1 MARGS
6 DAVPRS
12 TIGGDGEF
20 RVTTLGTYVYT
31 VHAWIDHFTS
41 WRESLRKKVGANQD
55 VTVDL
60 LIGAELL
67 DAAARRA
74 TGAAAA
80 QFAQWAGLLRQTSNR
95 PAAIDLALADEMATL
110 VAMYPD
116 RQLAVTY
123 ERELRVIVEREKAR
137 FSAWYEMFPRSCAP
151 EPGRHGTFK
160 DCEARLPYI
169 ATMGFDVLYLPPIH
183 PIGGAFRKGKNHA
196 LVAGPDDP
204 GSPWAI
210 GAAEGGHKAIH
221 PELGTLADFLHL
233 VAKAKDMGIEI
244 ALDLAFQC
252 SPDHPYVTAHPQ
264 WFRQRPD
271 GSIQYAENPPKRY
284 QDIYPLDFE
293 TEDWQALW
301 DELKSVVQFWIDQGI
316 RIFRV
321 DNPHTKSF
329 RFWEWMIGDIRQDY
343 PEVIFLSE
351 AFTRPKVTLSIGEA
365 GVYPVLHVLCLAQY
379 QGGTHAVFD
388 GVDAERGA

>member
-1 MARGS
+1 MTVNDGRARVVIAGVQPEIDS
-6 DAVPRS
+6 GRFPVKRTVGEKLVVEADIFADGHDTLSAVVLYRAESEAQWHEVPLRFHAN
-12 TIGGDGEF
+12 DRWRGEF

-31 VHAWIDHFTS
+31 VLAWIDHFSS

-233 VAKAKDMGIEI
+233 VAKAKE
-244 ALDLAFQC
+244 
-252 SPDHPYVTAHPQ
+252 
-264 WFRQRPD
+264 
-271 GSIQYAENPPKRY
+271 
-284 QDIYPLDFE
+284 
-293 TEDWQALW
+293 
-301 DELKSVVQFWIDQGI
+301 
-316 RIFRV
+316 
-321 DNPHTKSF
+321 
-329 RFWEWMIGDIRQDY
+329 WE
-343 PEVIFLSE
+343 
-351 AFTRPKVTLSIGEA
+351 
-365 GVYPVLHVLCLAQY
+365 
-379 QGGTHAVFD
+379 
-388 GVDAERGA
+388 